1 MKSAIYTALLVA
13 LLPVCASSQTKVTRS
28 YPVQK
33 NQQIELKFD
42 YPKIVHISTW
52 DKNEIEITASVNIN
66 EGANNDAFTLVEHTA
81 DGKISIS
88 NKINLDQI
96 PESYY
101 IMENGVKTKFNSKKD
116 MDAYKVQRTGKGQS
130 ISYYSQKGIEVT
142 LEIKVPAD
150 RLTTV
155 KSVYGM
161 IELADFNGPVI
172 AEATYGGIDATLNQN
187 KIGQIK
193 LTNRFGKI
201 FSDLTLKPI
210 AQKEENFYTSITASP
225 GNGPSYEIS
234 ASYGNIYVRNTAK

>member
-1 MKSAIYTALLVA
+1 MKSTIYTALLVG
-13 LLPVCASSQTKVTRS
+13 LLPVCALSQTKVTKT

-42 YPKIVHISTW
+42 YPKIVHVSTW

-66 EGANNDAFTLVEHTA
+66 DGANNDAFTLVQNTSG
-81 DGKISIS
+81 GKVSIS
-88 NKINLDQI
+88 NKINMDQI
-96 PESYY
+96 PETFY
-101 IMENGVKTKFNSKKD
+101 IMEKGVKTKFNSKKD
-116 MDAYKVQRTGKGQS
+116 MDAYKVQNKDTRST

-142 LEIKVPAD
+142 LDIKVPAD
-150 RLTTV
+150 MLTTV

-172 AEATYGGIDATLNQN
+172 AEATYGGIDASLNQN

-201 FSDLTLKPI
+201 FSDLALKPT

-225 GNGPSYEIS
+225 GKGPSYDIS